1 MNVISSGKLKEES
14 ISSATYTVV
23 IKDFKKK
30 LAEATVGEF
39 STTEEFFV
47 NWTKFKIQL
56 SIAGEKEEDKG
67 YLSLFLYNGSDW
79 MVRARLEVSV
89 KVLKCVQK
97 YPIFKMYSILFEG

>member
-1 MNVISSGKLKEES
+1 MNVISSGELKEES

-39 STTEEFFV
+39 STTEEFSV
-47 NWTKFKIQL
+47 NWTKFNFCL
-56 SIAGEKEEDKG
+56 YIAGEREKDKG

-79 MVRARLEVSV
+79 MVRVRQEISV
-89 KVLKCVQK
+89 KVIKF
-97 YPIFKMYSILFEG
+97 I